1 MNKFKL
7 DNRTLQLLNA
17 QVNLTE
23 TFNHVL
29 RSIPKREAL
38 ALRLKVERSKADT
51 HFTVELGSERHTLT
65 LPNSKKM
72 HLKLADFI
80 EEIANGPT
88 DHSNPIEP
96 PSLPHASRSY
106 GAFEVEHKQQVFDL
120 VRTGGAISLDLGFE
134 LPIHVAIHRNQTRT
148 GITTIMSI
156 GVKRPRTKCFTVCGT
171 DVEMYAMVAESITH
185 LATVATPAA
194 HAA

>member
-1 MNKFKL
+1 MSKFKI
-7 DNRTLQLLNA
+7 DNRTLTLLSA
-17 QVNLTE
+17 QVNLSE

-29 RSIPKREAL
+29 RSTPQRQTL

-51 HFTVELGSERHTLT
+51 HFTVELGIERHTLT

-88 DHSNPIEP
+88 DHSNPAEQS
-96 PSLPHASRSY
+96 SLPHASRRY
-106 GAFEVEHKQQVFDL
+106 GAFEIEHKQQVFDL
-120 VRTGGAISLDLGFE
+120 VCTGGAINLDLGFE
-134 LPIHVAIHRNQTRT
+134 LPIHLAIHRNKTRT

-156 GVKRPRTKCFTVCGT
+156 GVKKPRTKCFTVYGS
-171 DVEMYAMVAESITH
+171 DVEMYDMVAESITH
-185 LATVATPAA
+185 LAAVATPAA
-194 HAA
+194 YAA

>member
-1 MNKFKL
+1 MSMFKI
-7 DNRTLQLLNA
+7 DNRTLTLLSA
-17 QVNLTE
+17 QVNLSE

-29 RSIPKREAL
+29 RATPQRQAA
-38 ALRLKVERSKADT
+38 ALRLKVERSKANT

-65 LPNSKKM
+65 LANSKKM

-88 DHSNPIEP
+88 DHSNAAEP
-96 PSLPHASRSY
+96 SSLPHANRRY
-106 GAFEVEHKQQVFDL
+106 GVFEIEHKQQVFDL
-120 VRTGGAISLDLGFE
+120 VCTGGAISLDLGFE
-134 LPIHVAIHRNQTRT
+134 LPIHLAIHRNKTRA

-156 GVKRPRTKCFTVCGT
+156 GVKKPRTKCFTAYGS
-171 DVEMYAMVAESITH
+171 DVEVYAMVAESITH
-185 LATVATPAA
+185 LAAAATPAA